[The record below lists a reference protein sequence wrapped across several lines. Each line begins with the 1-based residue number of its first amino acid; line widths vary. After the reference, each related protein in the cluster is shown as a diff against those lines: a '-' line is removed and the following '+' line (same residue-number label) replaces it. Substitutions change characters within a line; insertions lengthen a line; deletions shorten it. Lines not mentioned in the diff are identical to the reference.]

1 MNSIELIKLL
11 GEENIE
17 VLIGTVMHPETSRIA
32 QLENRNGKLIICAN
46 KKPNPYVSLWNNGYA
61 DGRRSGFIAGKW
73 AGYTQAINEVLNLV
87 PGGTLKKSIQS
98 LLDKTQS

>member
-1 MNSIELIKLL
+1 MDSKELIKLL

-17 VLIGTVMHPETSRIA
+17 VLVGTVMRPETSGIA
-32 QLENRNGKLIICAN
+32 QVENRNGTLVICIAN
-46 KKPNPYVSLWNNGYA
+46 QKPNPFVSLWNNGYN

-98 LLDKTQS
+98 LLDKT